1 MVEGRQS
8 SLAANEGEDPSVE
21 EEDLKDYASGGY
33 HPVTIGDTFKDGR
46 YTIIRKLGWGH
57 FSTVWLSKDKE
68 QDRHVALKIVRSA
81 AHYTETALDEIK
93 LLKRIVEANP
103 EHPGRRHI
111 VSLLDSFEHQGPN
124 GKHVCMVFEVLGE
137 NLLELIRKWRHR
149 GIPVNLV
156 KQITKQ
162 VLLGLDYLHREC
174 GIIHT
179 DIKPENVLLEVAD
192 VERAI
197 EVLQADPKQST
208 VKEYDSRFGRSR
220 RKTIVTGSQPL
231 PSPVAIS
238 FSSAVGNSNR
248 KEKRTEESNDS
259 KRSHLKGSLDT
270 DSSQRIS
277 VKIADLGNACWV
289 HHHFTNDIQ
298 TRQYRSPEVI
308 LGAKWGASAD
318 IWSMGCMVF
327 ELLTGDFLFDPQSGN
342 KYGKDDDH
350 IAQIVELLGPIPI
363 ELIRAGKWSNEI
375 FTRKGELKHIQ
386 KLRYWGL
393 NDVLKEKYAF
403 GDEFAED
410 ISGFLLPMLR
420 LAPSERLTGAR
431 LSMHK
436 WLKDTL
442 GMESIHI
449 ETESDGI
456 EGWVDE
462 MRKK

>member
-1 MVEGRQS
+1 MMEKENTLYRIES
-8 SLAANEGEDPSVE
+8 EPNAEASTLPTNENDDAGVE

-33 HPVTIGDTFKDGR
+33 HPVLIGDTFKGGR

-68 QDRHVALKIVRSA
+68 QERHVALKIVRSA
-81 AHYTETALDEIK
+81 PHYTETALDEIK
-93 LLKRIVEANP
+93 LLKRIVDANP
-103 EHPGRRHI
+103 QHPGRRHI

-124 GKHVCMVFEVLGE
+124 GKHICMVFEVLGE

-149 GIPVNLV
+149 GIPVGLV

-197 EVLQADPKQST
+197 EILQATPASSAS
-208 VKEYDSRFGRSR
+208 KECDNRLGRSR

-231 PSPVAIS
+231 PSPVAVS
-238 FSSAVGNSNR
+238 FSAAVPNWNGKHKLVEIN
-248 KEKRTEESNDS
+248 NDS
-259 KRSHLKGSLDT
+259 KKLHLKGILDT

-318 IWSMGCMVF
+318 IWSMGCMVRKLP
-327 ELLTGDFLFDPQSGN
+327 LLVNPF
-342 KYGKDDDH
+342 
-350 IAQIVELLGPIPI
+350 
-363 ELIRAGKWSNEI
+363 
-375 FTRKGELKHIQ
+375 
-386 KLRYWGL
+386 
-393 NDVLKEKYAF
+393 
-403 GDEFAED
+403 
-410 ISGFLLPMLR
+410 
-420 LAPSERLTGAR
+420 
-431 LSMHK
+431 
-436 WLKDTL
+436 
-442 GMESIHI
+442 
-449 ETESDGI
+449 
-456 EGWVDE
+456 
-462 MRKK
+462 